1 MASRTTIKKAGT
13 VKAPAPTK
21 RTRATSSVN
30 RTPAA
35 QRRANTTKAN
45 SNGTATNVASA
56 AVINKS
62 GLPKMGKGGLAT
74 AVLDHMATNPRSEY
88 TPTDLARVLNRS
100 GGAIANALARF
111 ATEGK
116 VTQTSERP
124 RRYRLA
130 GAPAVRRASTRKR

>member
-1 MASRTTIKKAGT
+1 MASRTTIKKAGA

-21 RTRATSSVN
+21 RTRATSSVT
-30 RTPAA
+30 RTPAP
-35 QRRANTTKAN
+35 QRRANTKAN

-100 GGAIANALARF
+100 GGAIANALAKF

-124 RRYRLA
+124 RRYRLT
-130 GAPAVRRASTRKR
+130 GAPAARRASTRKR